1 LLIIFFHVSS
11 FLQSAESLFFVL
23 LVLKGIKNNKLKVYF
38 LSTKYKEL
46 RKTRNPKRPL
56 ASEKKYFRSLYP
68 GRFQPFHSG
77 HLEAVKHIMRST
89 SEIII
94 MIGSALQS
102 HTLRNPFTAG
112 ERITMVKLALNEAG
126 IDPAEYYIVPVPD
139 LEIHGIWVSHVC
151 SLVPKFDVVYSN
163 EPLTRRLFIEA
174 GFTVES
180 IPFYRRA
187 ECSATEIRNKMLQ
200 GRSWE
205 ALLPKSVASYIKEI
219 RGVER
224 LRDLAKTDEIRDD
237 QPDSS

>member
-1 LLIIFFHVSS
+1 MRETRETGGS
-11 FLQSAESLFFVL
+11 SAE
-23 LVLKGIKNNKLKVYF
+23 G
-38 LSTKYKEL
+38 
-46 RKTRNPKRPL
+46 KR
-56 ASEKKYFRSLYP
+56 YFRALYP

-77 HLEAVKHIMRST
+77 HLEAVKYVLSNA

-102 HTLRNPFTAG
+102 HTLKNPFTSG
-112 ERITMVKLALNEAG
+112 ERMTMVRLALTEAG
-126 IDPAEYYIVPVPD
+126 IDPDRYYIVPVPD

-151 SLVPKFDVVYSN
+151 SLVPKFDAVYSN

-174 GFTVES
+174 GFKVES

-205 ALLPKSVASYIKEI
+205 ALLPESVARYIKEI
-219 RGVER
+219 KGVER
-224 LRDLAKTDEIRDD
+224 LRDLAKTDKIRDD
-237 QPDSS
+237 DQEGPS

>member
-1 LLIIFFHVSS
+1 
-11 FLQSAESLFFVL
+11 
-23 LVLKGIKNNKLKVYF
+23 
-38 LSTKYKEL
+38 L
-46 RKTRNPKRPL
+46 RETRNPKESL
-56 ASEKKYFRSLYP
+56 AAGKKYFRALYP

-77 HLEAVKHIMRST
+77 HLEAVKHVLNNA

-102 HTLRNPFTAG
+102 HTLKNPFTSG
-112 ERITMVKLALNEAG
+112 ERMTMVRLALTEAG
-126 IDPAEYYIVPVPD
+126 IDPAKYYIVPVPD

-174 GFTVES
+174 GFTVEG

-187 ECSATEIRNKMLQ
+187 QCSATEIRNKMLK

-224 LRDLAKTDEIRDD
+224 LRDLAKTDKIQDD
-237 QPDSS
+237 NQAAQS

>member
-1 LLIIFFHVSS
+1 M
-11 FLQSAESLFFVL
+11 
-23 LVLKGIKNNKLKVYF
+23 
-38 LSTKYKEL
+38 STKCKGL
-46 RKTRNPKRPL
+46 RKTGNPEGSSTAK
-56 ASEKKYFRSLYP
+56 KKYFRALYP

-77 HLEAVKHIMRST
+77 HLEAVKHILNNT

-102 HTLRNPFTAG
+102 HTLRNPFTSG
-112 ERITMVKLALNEAG
+112 ERMTMVRLALTEAG
-126 IDPAEYYIVPVPD
+126 IDPSKYYIVPVPD

-174 GFTVES
+174 GFTVKS

-187 ECSATEIRNKMLQ
+187 QCSATEIRNKMLQ

-205 ALLPKSVASYIKEI
+205 ALLPKSVAQYIKEI
-219 RGVER
+219 KGVER
-224 LRDLAKTDEIRDD
+224 LRDLAKTDKIEDDD
-237 QPDSS
+237 QTESS